1 MRRVITCAG
10 WTCGLKSWS
19 RRSHRWRTRLQSI
32 AGQSQLTKRQASCAQ
47 WTGGSGLGDTA
58 QEARPHL
65 TDAVGAVNLQ
75 ARRRRTRLRG
85 ALGTQLAPWR
95 PEGRSFRSVRSDRL
109 KPLKGLTGR
118 PKAEPDRSTSSDT
131 RYIVLF
137 YIASRPRGN
146 GLWHRDDPS
155 RDKFEVMPTE
165 PEDGDG
171 TSVTAVADL
180 V

>member
-118 PKAEPDRSTSSDT
+118 PTTGRRSQ
-131 RYIVLF
+131 I
-137 YIASRPRGN
+137 SRARAPMDCIRVFRQPRMMA
-146 GLWHRDDPS
+146 GLTTMAMERDY
-155 RDKFEVMPTE
+155 R
-165 PEDGDG
+165 
-171 TSVTAVADL
+171 
-180 V
+180 